1 MQHVGFTCDHINL
14 PDDMELQDWNVD
26 WNFNNEELITS

>member
-1 MQHVGFTCDHINL
+1 MQHVGFTCDDINL

-26 WNFNNEELITS
+26 WNLSRNS